1 MRMRDRV
8 GVGGAR
14 LSSAWMQWI
23 VILLVVALG
32 FCYAEPVSART
43 RKYAAPRSAAAPK
56 PAVPKAGAPASPS
69 WIVVNAGTEEMLV
82 GQEPDRPGAPASMTK
97 MMVALLVMEAIRD
110 GQLKLTD
117 PVETSAWA
125 SHMGGSR
132 VYLKHKEV
140 FPVEEM
146 MAAMLIGSAN
156 DAAVALAEHLTGSV
170 AATVQRMN
178 DRAAELKM
186 KETRFASV
194 HGLPPGPGQS
204 PDVTTPRDMAR
215 LARELLKFPDI
226 LRWTSTKEA
235 PFRDGTFILRNSNKL
250 IGTFAGA
257 DGIKTGHYTQ
267 AGYNVT
273 ASATRGPLRLIAV
286 VMGAPTND
294 ARFQEAARLL
304 GEGFN
309 RYIGMTVIK
318 GGTVLESDI
327 KLPRAVRAFR
337 PMAAQDV
344 QVMVKREDKENIK
357 TVVEMQPNLRAPLPK
372 GQTVGMYIVRIGD
385 KEVGRTPLVTP
396 GDVPRSAFW
405 WLTFWK

>member
-1 MRMRDRV
+1 MRRSNRL
-8 GVGGAR
+8 GAGAGTVAR
-14 LSSAWMQWI
+14 WVRMVAAILIMALSVCA
-23 VILLVVALG
+23 AG
-32 FCYAEPVSART
+32 PVSART
-43 RKYAAPRSAAAPK
+43 RKTVVQKTAVNKTATPK
-56 PAVPKAGAPASPS
+56 IGAPATPA
-69 WIVVNAGTEEMLV
+69 WIVVNPATDEMLI

-110 GQLKLTD
+110 GQLKLSD
-117 PVETSAWA
+117 PVQTSAWA

-178 DRAAELKM
+178 DRAATLNM

-204 PDVTTPRDMAR
+204 SDVTTPRDMAR

-267 AGYNVT
+267 AGYNLT
-273 ASATRGPLRLIAV
+273 ATATRGSLRLIAV

-309 RYIGMTVIK
+309 RYIGITVIK
-318 GGTVLESDI
+318 GGTVVDTDVKI
-327 KLPRAVRAFR
+327 PRAVRAFR

-344 QVMVKREDKENIK
+344 QLMVKREDKDNIK
-357 TVVEMQPNLRAPLPK
+357 TAVEIQPNLRAPLPK
-372 GQTVGMYIVRIGD
+372 GHAVGAYIVRNGD
-385 KEVGRTPLVTP
+385 KEVGRTPLVTA
-396 GDVPRSAFW
+396 GEVPRTAFW